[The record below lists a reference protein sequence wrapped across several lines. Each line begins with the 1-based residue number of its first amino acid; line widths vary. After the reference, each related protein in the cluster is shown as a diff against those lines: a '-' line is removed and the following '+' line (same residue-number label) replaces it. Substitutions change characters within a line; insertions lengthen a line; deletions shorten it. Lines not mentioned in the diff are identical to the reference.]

1 MAKAISFIGNFKGKV
16 GNIVGFQ
23 LRNSNNAVTQGIRA
37 YVSEVSNPKTE
48 PQAIQRMKMAP
59 AVNFYRQLS
68 DILDNAWQGQK
79 YGTRSRQY
87 YMGLA
92 MRQITGIPFIP
103 KGEKRFFPGNYPVSQ
118 GSLASINIQQIDNEG
133 LLKTTISIQYAGTNW
148 GEFSQSVINHNFG
161 IKNGDRI
168 TILQVF
174 QTAQGEFIPTYTWV
188 RLNTLSDETVG
199 AVCGNSNVICAYNTG
214 YVKFRIIDAQG
225 QTPIGGAIIMSRLV
239 LNGRYPQWLRSNA
252 VMYCS
257 QAYLTQFMGTEA
269 YEIALASYMDN
280 TDYSSDW
287 YLNLGLESQP
297 TPIAGGDSNLYIVS
311 REAIVVPS
319 LDGNDYG
326 VGIANMSDG
335 SKRALRNLSSGGY
348 IVKWRNGRYELNTS
362 NFATEVSLH
371 KIQAVEPDVTGW
383 LTVQVEVNDD
393 DIPIING

>member
-1 MAKAISFIGNFKGKV
+1 MAKAISFIGNFKGKI
-16 GNIVGFQ
+16 GNLVGFQ

-68 DILDNAWQGQK
+68 VILDNAWQGQK

-87 YMGLA
+87 FMGLA
-92 MRQITGIPFIP
+92 MRQVTGIPFIP
-103 KGEKRFFPGNYPVSQ
+103 KGEKRFYPGQYPVAQ
-118 GSLASINIQQIDNEG
+118 GALPTVSVTDINNSGYLVTSLETAFNG
-133 LLKTTISIQYAGTNW
+133 AQYGS
-148 GEFSQSVINHNFG
+148 FSQELVNKNYG

-168 TILQVF
+168 TIIQVIK
-174 QTAQGEFIPTYTWV
+174 TAQNEFIPAYTWIRV
-188 RLNTLSDETVG
+188 NTQSDETVTQVL
-199 AVCGNSNVICAYNTG
+199 ANSNLSFQRSDNKATFQISKNATDNVVA
-214 YVKFRIIDAQG
+214 
-225 QTPIGGAIIMSRLV
+225 GAIIISRLV
-239 LNGRYPQWLRSNA
+239 VSGRYPQWLRSNS
-252 VMYCS
+252 VMFCMQS
-257 QAYLTQFMGTEA
+257 YLTQFMSTEA

-297 TPIAGGDSNLYIVS
+297 TTIPAGDSSLSIVS
-311 REAIVVPS
+311 REAILVPS
-319 LDGNDYG
+319 LDGTDYD
-326 VGIANMSDG
+326 VGIAVMSDG
-335 SKRALRNLSSGGY
+335 TERALRNLSSGGY

-362 NFATEVSLH
+362 NLATEVNLH
-371 KIQAVEPDVTGW
+371 KIQVVEPAVTGW

>member
-1 MAKAISFIGNFKGKV
+1 MAKAISFVGNFKGKI

-92 MRQITGIPFIP
+92 MKQITGIPFIP

-118 GSLASINIQQIDNEG
+118 GSLASINIQEIDNEG
-133 LLKTTISIQYAGTNW
+133 LLKTTISIQYAGNKW
-148 GEFSQSVINHNFG
+148 GEFSQSVINRNFG

-174 QTAQGEFIPTYTWV
+174 QTEQGEFIPTYTWV
-188 RLNTLSDETVG
+188 RLNTQSDETVE

-214 YVKFRIIDAQG
+214 YAKFRIIDAQG
-225 QTPIGGAIIMSRLV
+225 QTPVGGAIIMSRLV
-239 LNGRYPQWLRSNA
+239 VNGRYPQWLRSNA

-311 REAIVVPS
+311 REEIVVPS
-319 LDGNDYG
+319 MTAPDYG

-335 SKRALRNLSSGGY
+335 TKRALRNLSSGGY
-348 IVKWRNGRYELNTS
+348 IVKWRNGRYELNTV
-362 NFATEVSLH
+362 NMATEVNLT
-371 KIQAVEPDVTGW
+371 KIQVVEPAVTGW
-383 LTVQVEVNDD
+383 LTVQVEINDD

>member
-1 MAKAISFIGNFKGKV
+1 MAKAISFVGNFKGKI

-68 DILDNAWQGQK
+68 NILDNAWQGQK

-92 MRQITGIPFIP
+92 MKQITGIPFIP

-118 GSLASINIQQIDNEG
+118 GSLASINIQEIDNEG
-133 LLKTTISIQYAGTNW
+133 LLKTTISIQYAGNKW
-148 GEFSQSVINHNFG
+148 GEFSQSVINRNFG

-174 QTAQGEFIPTYTWV
+174 QTEQGEFIPTYTWV
-188 RLNTLSDETVG
+188 RLNTQSDETVE

-214 YVKFRIIDAQG
+214 YAKFRIIDAQG
-225 QTPIGGAIIMSRLV
+225 QTPVGGAIIMSRLV
-239 LNGRYPQWLRSNA
+239 VNGRYPQWLRSNA

-287 YLNLGLESQP
+287 YLNLGLENQP

-311 REAIVVPS
+311 REEIVVPS
-319 LDGNDYG
+319 MTAPDYE

-335 SKRALRNLSSGGY
+335 TKRALRNLSSGGY
-348 IVKWRNGRYELNTS
+348 IVKWRNGRYELNTV
-362 NFATEVSLH
+362 NMATEVNLT
-371 KIQAVEPDVTGW
+371 KIQVVEPAVTGW